1 MKFRIYYEHNG
12 FNDNFIVEGETI
24 EECQEL
30 TKIELNRRGWDS
42 NKCWFMESHN
52 LNDMFIIL
60 SISKLIDS
68 IHNRIFRRELEN
80 AIIDKIIKLEEK
92 EICID

>member
-1 MKFRIYYEHNG
+1 MKVKEY
-12 FNDNFIVEGETI
+12 
-24 EECQEL
+24 L
-30 TKIELNRRGWDS
+30 KIHPEI
-42 NKCWFMESHN
+42 MESHN